1 MMTEVKVGMYM
12 LIRRFVV
19 FLILGSCLMYLGCG
33 EDGPSNVDEQRLRAV
48 LFDNPTNL
56 DPRTYSD
63 AVSFRVI
70 EQVYDYLVR
79 MDSTGF
85 PKLQLAEKLETPDDK
100 TYIFTIRRGVKFHD
114 GQPLSAYDVAF
125 TFQSIKDPTLN
136 APLRTTYEIIET
148 IEVQDSFRVKFSLKQ
163 AYAPILADLEVGI
176 VPRHIVEAG
185 SIDLKR
191 NPIGSGPFKF
201 KEWSNDAYLRLTA
214 NPYYWRGT
222 PGLNEIE
229 LKILPEA
236 TTQVLALE
244 NGEVDFLL
252 NNFPESH
259 LPRFEKN
266 DRLMIKKSPGSN
278 YVYLGLNQE
287 NKYLSNKQVRKALAH
302 AVDFQAMVRSLF
314 FDLHRPANSV
324 LNKKHWAYNPA
335 LTPYEFDPE
344 KARTLLDAAG
354 YPDPDG
360 DGPESRFGLV
370 YKCTDKLSSRQ
381 KAQVVQQQLKN
392 VGIDVEIKSFE
403 WGTFFDDIKK
413 GRFDLFSLSIV
424 GVYEPAVYE
433 HFFHSRS
440 IGTSKNR
447 IGYRNSEV
455 DELIDKAKTA
465 IDIEERKKYYYRIQE
480 ILQDELP
487 VISMWHE
494 TNFAAIDRRL
504 EGFEIYPAAEWK
516 SLHKMRFQSVAE

>member
-1 MMTEVKVGMYM
+1 MTLQRLLMG
-12 LIRRFVV
+12 
-19 FLILGSCLMYLGCG
+19 LILTAILALAGCG
-33 EDGPSNVDEQRLRAV
+33 EDGPSNIESQHLRAV

-56 DPRTYSD
+56 DPRTYAD

-100 TYIFTIRRGVKFHD
+100 TYIFTIRKGVKFHD
-114 GQPLSAYDVAF
+114 GSPLSAHDVAY
-125 TFQSIKDPTLN
+125 TFQSIKNPELN
-136 APLRTTYEIIET
+136 APLRSTLEIVES
-148 IEVQDSFRVKFSLKQ
+148 IEVLDSLRVKFSLKN

-176 VPRHIVEAG
+176 VPKKVVESGA
-185 SIDLKR
+185 DLKLK
-191 NPIGSGPFKF
+191 PIGSGPFMF
-201 KEWSNDAYLRLTA
+201 KEWSNDAFLRLTA
-214 NPYYWRGT
+214 NPHYWRGV
-222 PGLNEIE
+222 PPLKELE

-244 NGEVDFLL
+244 NREVDFLL

-266 DRLMIKKSPGSN
+266 ERLKIKKSPGSN

-287 NKYLSNKQVRKALAH
+287 NQYLSNKKVRKALAH
-302 AVDFQAMVRSLF
+302 AINFQSMVQNLF
-314 FDLHRPANSV
+314 SGLHRSANSV
-324 LNKKHWAYNPA
+324 LNKQHWAYNPS
-335 LTPYEFDPE
+335 LKDYGFDPE
-344 KARTLLDAAG
+344 KARRLLDEAG
-354 YPDPDG
+354 FSDPDQ
-360 DGPESRFGLV
+360 DGPKARFKLV
-370 YKCTDKLSSRQ
+370 YKCTDKLASRQ
-381 KAQVVQQQLKN
+381 KAQVVQQQLKD

-433 HFFHSRS
+433 HFFHSKS

-447 IGYRNSEV
+447 IGYRNAEV
-455 DELIDKAKTA
+455 DELIDRGKTA
-465 IDIEERKKYYYRIQE
+465 IDIEERKKYYHRIQE

-494 TNFAAIDRRL
+494 TNVAVMDKRL

-516 SLHKMRFQSVAE
+516 ALYKMQFATAAP